1 MNYVRQYFIFVALL
15 RASAPR
21 SNRTVVAAQPLPLM
35 TESSNFEQVTEPRSI
50 TRG

>member
-1 MNYVRQYFIFVALL
+1 MPFHLSMNPVRVTM
-15 RASAPR
+15 SAVR